1 MNPLGEAWLLNRAGN
16 CIEVHAHPSES
27 FEFESIVRLISEY
40 GSESDKANCK
50 IWRTSHSDASK
61 ASILNSYNQ
70 NWCKVRLWKDN
81 KLTFRITS
89 TGFNWW
95 HRVVDFLERNPQM
108 SSVNITVSDE
118 NGIIYW
124 DNLPYSFCVESSNL
138 KVLSNAF
145 MRS

>member
-16 CIEVHAHPSES
+16 CIEVHAHPLES

-70 NWCKVRLWKDN
+70 NWCQERLWKGA
-81 KLTFRITS
+81 LM
-89 TGFNWW
+89 
-95 HRVVDFLERNPQM
+95 E
-108 SSVNITVSDE
+108 
-118 NGIIYW
+118 IIYI
-124 DNLPYSFCVESSNL
+124 
-138 KVLSNAF
+138 K
-145 MRS
+145 